1 MDPLN
6 RLLHKLVE
14 KIAGFLG
21 SLPKGARENGARFL
35 GRLLFAV
42 DRKHRRIAI
51 DNLTRAFGQEKSR
64 ARIETIARQVFVNLF
79 RIVFETAWS
88 LRLDEKSFPRH
99 FHIRGRSEY
108 QRAHAKG
115 KGVLLLGAHFGN
127 WEVQMIIAHMM
138 GMPLHVVYRVLDAP
152 VMDRFVQGY
161 RSRFGAVMI
170 PNQRTA
176 MRKIYA
182 ALRKGYPVGMLMDQ
196 GADWY
201 DGVFVDFFNLPAA
214 TSTGMAILALK
225 SGAPV
230 LPFFLIRK
238 PNGFHA
244 VLGPELPLVKTGDPT
259 RDIEENTRLY
269 SRVIE
274 LYARKYPEQWF
285 WVHHRWKNRP
295 YCLWPRQKP
304 IDRSYNRIP

>member
-14 KIAGFLG
+14 RIAGFLG
-21 SLPKGARENGARFL
+21 RLPAGARENGARFL

-42 DRKHRRIAI
+42 DRKHRRIALE
-51 DNLTRAFGQEKSR
+51 NLTRAFGHEKPR

-79 RIVFETAWS
+79 RILFETAWS
-88 LRLDEKSFPRH
+88 LRLDEKSFPHH
-99 FHIRGRSEY
+99 FHIWGRSDY
-108 QRAHAKG
+108 QRALAKG

-127 WEVQMIIAHMM
+127 REVQMIIAHMM

-152 VMDRFVQGY
+152 VMEHFVKGY
-161 RSRFGAVMI
+161 RSRFGTVMI
-170 PNQRTA
+170 PNHRTA

-182 ALRKGYPVGMLMDQ
+182 ALRRGYPVGMLMDQ

-214 TSTGMAILALK
+214 TSTGIAILALK
-225 SGAPV
+225 SEAPV

-244 VLGPELPLVKTGDPT
+244 VLGPELPLVKTGDLT

>member
-6 RLLHKLVE
+6 RLLHTVVK
-14 KIAGFLG
+14 KTAGFLG
-21 SLPKGARENGARFL
+21 NLPKGARENGAHIL

-51 DNLTRAFGQEKSR
+51 DNLTRAFGREKSN
-64 ARIETIARQVFVNLF
+64 AQIETIARQVFINLV

-88 LRLDEKSFPRH
+88 LRLDEKRFSQH
-99 FHIRGRSEY
+99 FHIWGQADY
-108 QRAHAKG
+108 QRASAKG

-138 GMPLHVVYRVLDAP
+138 GMPLHVVYRVLDAAFA
-152 VMDRFVQGY
+152 DRFVKAY

-170 PNQRTA
+170 PNHRAA

-182 ALRKGYPVGMLMDQ
+182 ALRKGRPVGMLMDQ

-201 DGVFVDFFNLPAA
+201 DGVFVDFFGLPAA
-214 TSTGMAILALK
+214 TNTGMAILALK
-225 SGAPV
+225 SEAPV

-244 VLGPELPLVKTGDPT
+244 VFGPELPLVKTGDRT
-259 RDIEENTRLY
+259 KDIEENTRIY

-274 LYARKYPEQWF
+274 LYARRYPDQWF

-295 YCLWPRQKP
+295 YCRWPRQAP
-304 IDRSYNRIP
+304 IDRSHNRIP

>member
-6 RLLHKLVE
+6 RWLYTVLKKFVAVLG
-14 KIAGFLG
+14 KIPEA
-21 SLPKGARENGARFL
+21 SRESCARFF
-35 GRLLFAV
+35 GRLLFAA
-42 DRKHRRIAI
+42 DRNHRRIAI
-51 DNLTRAFGQEKSR
+51 DNLTRAFGQGKSKPQ
-64 ARIETIARQVFVNLF
+64 IEAIAREVFVNLF
-79 RIVFETAWS
+79 RIALETAWS
-88 LRLDEKSFPRH
+88 LNLTEEKFSQH
-99 FHIRGRSEY
+99 FHIWGRSDYE
-108 QRAHAKG
+108 RASAKG

-138 GMPLHVVYRVLDAP
+138 GIPLHVVYRMLDAP
-152 VMDRFVQGY
+152 FLDRFVQEY

-170 PNQRTA
+170 PNHRAA

-182 ALRKGYPVGMLMDQ
+182 ALRKGRPVGLLMDQ

-201 DGVFVDFFNLPAA
+201 DGVFVDFFNIPAA
-214 TSTGMAILALK
+214 TNTGLAILALK
-225 SGAPV
+225 SEAPV

-244 VLGPELPLVKTGDPT
+244 VFGPELPLVKTGDAT
-259 RDIEENTRLY
+259 RDIEANTQLY
-269 SRVIE
+269 NRVIE
-274 LYARKYPEQWF
+274 LYAREYPDQWF

-304 IDRSYNRIP
+304 IDRSHNRIP